1 MGNVPTHELDKRITS
16 HEVVCADR
24 YGRIIERLDRL
35 EKIVMASAGSA
46 IVGMAAILIK
56 ILMGV

>member
-1 MGNVPTHELDKRITS
+1 MGNVNELDKRITS

-35 EKIVMASAGSA
+35 EKIVMTSAGSA
-46 IVGMAAILIK
+46 IIGMAAILIK
-56 ILMGV
+56 ILFGV